1 MPRKLDKIAAEY
13 DLRRSEGSLS
23 RKKEKSLEAEAEET
37 ISVDSKRLVL
47 NANKSVAVEL
57 IPSLHALLS
66 NAKVVMDE
74 ELRRFARRSQ
84 KEGLSNEDQK
94 SYASMVHSL
103 CRLITTE
110 ASVTK
115 ADTLQTMADEKLEK
129 MAKQALKSLGK
140 DDEDG

>member
-1 MPRKLDKIAAEY
+1 
-13 DLRRSEGSLS
+13 
-23 RKKEKSLEAEAEET
+23 
-37 ISVDSKRLVL
+37 
-47 NANKSVAVEL
+47 
-57 IPSLHALLS
+57 
-66 NAKVVMDE
+66 MDE

-110 ASVTK
+110 ASVSK